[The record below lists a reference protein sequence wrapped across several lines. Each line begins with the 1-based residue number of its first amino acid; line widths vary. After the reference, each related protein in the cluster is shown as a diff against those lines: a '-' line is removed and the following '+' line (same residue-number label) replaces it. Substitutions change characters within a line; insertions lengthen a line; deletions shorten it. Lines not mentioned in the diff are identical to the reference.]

1 MQKIALVCCRAGSK
15 GVKNKNIKLFNGK
28 PLLWWTAKSIIDSK
42 LFNKV
47 YLSTDSSKIAKIGI
61 KLGFIVPG
69 LRPKRLAQ
77 DNSDV
82 FETHKY
88 FFKKNNIDDNNSI
101 VCIINNNPFISANI
115 IKKSFRIFKKKKY
128 RIIVMLARDIDT
140 DQIFYRQFFLKNSL
154 LFPLFKK
161 QLTNS
166 KINRNVSRSIM
177 SNIGDLRW
185 GKPSQLKNF
194 KEFNNTIV
202 KNGFNFIKINDAY
215 YQDIN
220 TNEDWKIAQNKFR
233 HIY

>member
-28 PLLWWTAKSIIDSK
+28 PLLWWTAKSIIDTK

-61 KLGFIVPG
+61 QLGFIVPG

-115 IKKSFRIFKKKKY
+115 IKKSFTIFKKKK
-128 RIIVMLARDIDT
+128 I
-140 DQIFYRQFFLKNSL
+140 
-154 LFPLFKK
+154 
-161 QLTNS
+161 
-166 KINRNVSRSIM
+166 
-177 SNIGDLRW
+177 
-185 GKPSQLKNF
+185 
-194 KEFNNTIV
+194 
-202 KNGFNFIKINDAY
+202 
-215 YQDIN
+215 
-220 TNEDWKIAQNKFR
+220 
-233 HIY
+233 